1 MILEDID
8 ASGYPQR
15 LGSLDRSAVM
25 LCLQW
30 LANFHAVFM
39 EISLSSSATSTT
51 TASSSSSAA
60 ASEEKDKAK
69 AGLLWEA
76 GTYWHLAT
84 RPDEF
89 ASMDDEDHLR
99 TYAHAIDARLNRCRY
114 TTLVH
119 GDAKSANFC
128 FNSDLTAVAAVD
140 FQYIGNGCGMKD
152 VCYLLASSLN
162 TRSSGKNG
170 GE

>member
-39 EISLSSSATSTT
+39 EMSSSSSTATA
-51 TASSSSSAA
+51 ASSSS
-60 ASEEKDKAK
+60 ASEKGKDK
-69 AGLLWEA
+69 AGLLWEV

-84 RPDEF
+84 RPDEL
-89 ASMDDEDHLR
+89 ASMDDVDHLR
-99 TYAHAIDARLNRCRY
+99 TYAHAIDARLNRCQY

-128 FNSDLTAVAAVD
+128 FNSDVTAVAAVD
-140 FQYIGNGCGMKD
+140 FQYVGKGCGMKD
-152 VCYLLASSLN
+152 VCYLLASSLS
-162 TRSSGKNG
+162 TRSGKNG
-170 GE
+170 GK

>member
-1 MILEDID
+1 MILEDVD
-8 ASGYPQR
+8 ASGYSQR

-39 EISLSSSATSTT
+39 EISSSAAATT
-51 TASSSSSAA
+51 KTSSSAA
-60 ASEEKDKAK
+60 SEENDKDKI
-69 AGLLWEA
+69 GLLWEI

-89 ASMDDEDHLR
+89 ASMDDEEQLK
-99 TYAHAIDARLNRCRY
+99 TYAHAIDTRLNHCQY
-114 TTLVH
+114 ITLVH

-128 FNSDLTAVAAVD
+128 FNSDVTAVAAVD
-140 FQYIGNGCGMKD
+140 FQYVGNGCGMKD
-152 VCYLLASSLN
+152 VCYLLGSSLS

-170 GE
+170 GK